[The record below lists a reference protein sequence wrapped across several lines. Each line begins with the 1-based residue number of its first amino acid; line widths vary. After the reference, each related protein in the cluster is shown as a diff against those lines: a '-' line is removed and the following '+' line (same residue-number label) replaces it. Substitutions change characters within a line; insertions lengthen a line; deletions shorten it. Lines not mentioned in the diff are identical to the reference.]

1 MFPIRDHNPSD
12 RRPFVTWALI
22 AINVVVFL
30 SYYPSLSGN
39 ERLLMSF
46 FDDWALVP
54 IEAVNGK
61 DGHTLL
67 TSMFLHGGWMH
78 LIGNM
83 LFLYIFGDNLEDLL
97 GHLGFLAFYIASGLA
112 AAAGQILADPGS
124 SVPMVGASGAIAGVM
139 GGYLLMF
146 PRARIDVLVIIVFL
160 IKVFTIPAWLMLG
173 IWFGL
178 QLVNGLAMDVA
189 GGGVAYWA
197 HAGGFVAGVVLMLP
211 VFLRRGG
218 PAYWARPTASR
229 PMKRSNTSS
238 RSRAAAR
245 CPPCAAC
252 ALRATRT
259 ARLPISAGCPVR
271 GSDGGRGRPGR
282 EGGLIRRR
290 RRCRTPTNRASGSR
304 GAAVSGCG
312 KILTKP

>member
-12 RRPFVTWALI
+12 RTPFVTWALI

-39 ERLLMSF
+39 ERLLLSF
-46 FDDWALVP
+46 FDRWALVP
-54 IEAVNGK
+54 VETLAAK
-61 DGHTLL
+61 ESHTLL
-67 TSMFLHGGWMH
+67 THMFLHGGWMH

-83 LFLYIFGDNLEDLL
+83 LFLYIFGDNMEDLL
-97 GHLGFLAFYIASGLA
+97 GHLGFLAFYLASGFA

-124 SVPMVGASGAIAGVM
+124 SSRWSAPRAPSPGVM

-146 PRARIDVLVIIVFL
+146 PRARIDVLVIIVIL

-197 HAGGFVAGVVLMLP
+197 HAGGFVAGVLLVLP
-211 VFLRRGG
+211 AFLRRGG

-229 PMKRSNTSS
+229 PMRRSNTSC
-238 RSRAAAR
+238 RAAPQPR
-245 CPPCAAC
+245 
-252 ALRATRT
+252 ALRAPRT
-259 ARLPISAGCPVR
+259 HAATGN
-271 GSDGGRGRPGR
+271 RPLSELSR
-282 EGGLIRRR
+282 VPR
-290 RRCRTPTNRASGSR
+290 SGSR
-304 GAAVSGCG
+304 RSPGHPGRG
-312 KILTKP
+312 NRD

>member
-30 SYYPSLSGN
+30 SYFPSMSGN

-46 FDDWALVP
+46 FDQWALVP
-54 IEAVNGK
+54 VEALGGQ
-61 DGHTLL
+61 DGHTLV

-83 LFLYIFGDNLEDLL
+83 LFLYIFGDNMEDLL
-97 GHLGFLAFYIASGLA
+97 GHLGFLGFLPRLRSCG
-112 AAAGQILADPGS
+112 GCGPDPGGS
-124 SVPMVGASGAIAGVM
+124 WLRQIPMVGASGAIAGVM

-146 PRARIDVLVIIVFL
+146 PRARIDVLVIIIFL
-160 IKVFTIPAWLMLG
+160 IKIFTIPAWLMLG

-197 HAGGFVAGVVLMLP
+197 HAGGFVAGVLAGAAGVP
-211 VFLRRGG
+211 
-218 PAYWARPTASR
+218 
-229 PMKRSNTSS
+229 
-238 RSRAAAR
+238 AAR
-245 CPPCAAC
+245 WDGLLGEDPWQAA
-252 ALRATRT
+252 
-259 ARLPISAGCPVR
+259 P
-271 GSDGGRGRPGR
+271 
-282 EGGLIRRR
+282 
-290 RRCRTPTNRASGSR
+290 
-304 GAAVSGCG
+304 
-312 KILTKP
+312 

>member
-12 RRPFVTWALI
+12 RKPFVTWALI

-46 FDDWALVP
+46 FDQWALVP
-54 IEAVNGK
+54 VEALNGK
-61 DGHTLL
+61 DGHTLV

-83 LFLYIFGDNLEDLL
+83 LFLYIFGDNMEDLL

-124 SVPMVGASGAIAGVM
+124 VVPMVGASGAIAGVM

-146 PRARIDVLVIIVFL
+146 PKRRIDVLVIIIFL
-160 IKVFTIPAWLMLG
+160 IKIFTIPAWLMLG

-197 HAGGFVAGVVLMLP
+197 HAGGFVAGVVLVLP

-218 PAYWARPTASR
+218 TAYWAATHGKPPHEEVEYVVSR
-229 PMKRSNTSS
+229 G
-238 RSRAAAR
+238 RAQPR
-245 CPPCAAC
+245 
-252 ALRATRT
+252 ALRAPRAPPRDTDRP
-259 ARLPISAGCPVR
+259 LPISAACPTGQR
-271 GSDGGRGRPGR
+271 
-282 EGGLIRRR
+282 
-290 RRCRTPTNRASGSR
+290 RTPRTLVGRARLTRRAAGGADATNRASRVAGE
-304 GAAVSGCG
+304 VSAGCG
-312 KILTKP
+312 KILTEP

>member
-1 MFPIRDHNPSD
+1 
-12 RRPFVTWALI
+12 
-22 AINVVVFL
+22 
-30 SYYPSLSGN
+30 
-39 ERLLMSF
+39 
-46 FDDWALVP
+46 
-54 IEAVNGK
+54 
-61 DGHTLL
+61 
-67 TSMFLHGGWMH
+67 MFLHGGWMH

-97 GHLGFLAFYIASGLA
+97 GHLGFLAFYIASGFA

-197 HAGGFVAGVVLMLP
+197 HAGGFVAGVLLMLP

-229 PMKRSNTSS
+229 PMKRSNTSC
-238 RSRAAAR
+238 REVA
-245 CPPCAAC
+245 PQPG
-252 ALRATRT
+252 ALRAPRAHS
-259 ARLPISAGCPVR
+259 ARPDRPLCRSQPGAPFGQRRGPRAPWSGNGTDPVAQAVPTPARIGHR
-271 GSDGGRGRPGR
+271 GVGRC
-282 EGGLIRRR
+282 L
-290 RRCRTPTNRASGSR
+290 S
-304 GAAVSGCG
+304 SGCG